1 MVNVIKKNT
10 QTHKKRFV
18 PKFGVSAVQES
29 GYNIEFVFISFF

>member
-1 MVNVIKKNT
+1 MVNVIKKKH
-10 QTHKKRFV
+10 THTKRFV